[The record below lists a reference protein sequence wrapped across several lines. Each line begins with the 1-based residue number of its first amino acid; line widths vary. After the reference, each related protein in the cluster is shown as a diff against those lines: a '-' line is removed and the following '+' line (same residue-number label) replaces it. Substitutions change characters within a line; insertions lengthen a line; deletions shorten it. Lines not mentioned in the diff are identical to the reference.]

1 MSSGCLHP
9 IPHGRCPQPECGC
22 WLLSVSVRGEEGRYY
37 LLLASHPTTTR
48 HTTQLHTD
56 METRLDNHPIFAVL
70 VPACM
75 EESAH
80 CNPVPP
86 LTLHCTVCRHPLY
99 LLIYFVSTVYINQF
113 IDSFSEMAS
122 SEIIV
127 NVKYDNEP
135 KHLFEFQNKR

>member
-1 MSSGCLHP
+1 MHQFEYLKVVV
-9 IPHGRCPQPECGC
+9 CPQAVSTPSLMVPVPSLSVDT

-37 LLLASHPTTTR
+37 LLLASHPTTTTS

-80 CNPVPP
+80 
-86 LTLHCTVCRHPLY
+86 
-99 LLIYFVSTVYINQF
+99 
-113 IDSFSEMAS
+113 
-122 SEIIV
+122 
-127 NVKYDNEP
+127 
-135 KHLFEFQNKR
+135 

>member
-1 MSSGCLHP
+1 MSPGCLHP

-37 LLLASHPTTTR
+37 LLLASHPTTTS

-75 EESAH
+75 EESAQ
-80 CNPVPP
+80 CDPVPL
-86 LTLHCTVCRHPLY
+86 LTLHCTVYRLY
-99 LLIYFVSTVYINQF
+99 LLAHFTVSTVYLSILV
-113 IDSFSEMAS
+113 I
-122 SEIIV
+122 
-127 NVKYDNEP
+127 
-135 KHLFEFQNKR
+135 

>member
-1 MSSGCLHP
+1 MHQFEYLKVVVCPQAVSTPSLMVP
-9 IPHGRCPQPECGC
+9 RPQPECGC

-37 LLLASHPTTTR
+37 LLLASHPTTS

-80 CNPVPP
+80 CATAHTAQAAGTRSNY
-86 LTLHCTVCRHPLY
+86 TYTFYCIYCI
-99 LLIYFVSTVYINQF
+99 LIN
-113 IDSFSEMAS
+113 
-122 SEIIV
+122 
-127 NVKYDNEP
+127 
-135 KHLFEFQNKR
+135 L